1 MSTYYT
7 IITNIGKEQF
17 ATASQNATKV
27 TITHLALGDGGGVIP
42 TPSADRTA
50 LIAEKVRVNV
60 NQVEPHHTNR
70 NWIEIHAIIPSGSG
84 GYTVREIGL
93 YAGNTLIAIGSFP
106 ATYKPSATEGSA
118 REMSIRV
125 VIAVENASVINVTL
139 DNSLVY
145 VTRKWAE
152 DNFVNHNEVINT
164 LSATD
169 TNKPLSAAQGK
180 ALQDNKAE
188 KTTNI
193 TAGNGLTGG
202 GTLQANRTLTLGT
215 PSQITATST
224 NAVTATSHTH
234 AIDKATDAQAGVV
247 MLSHLT
253 DGTDKSKAASEYAL
267 GEVRR
272 LANQAQVSIDG
283 IALTWSNIENKPATY
298 PPATHTHSWDSITGK
313 PSSFNPSHH
322 THPWSQIT
330 GVPSASTS
338 SSGVVMLSH
347 LTDGTDK
354 SKAASE
360 YALGEVRRLANQAQA
375 SANGISLTWDSITG
389 KPSLFPP
396 SSHTHTISQISGLQS
411 ELNNKANANHIHH
424 WNDITNKPSSFNPS
438 HHTHPWSQITGV
450 PSASTSS
457 SGVVLLSNS
466 LSNSSTTQAATANTV
481 KLLNDNKLD
490 KTNVITNASQI
501 TTGDLNNYTRPG
513 YYYCSSGSHA
523 TNIRNTPVNRA
534 FSLEITQTDGV
545 IQTFKEA
552 HNANVWIRTYNSY
565 WDEWKKLAATT
576 DNVSSATR
584 LQNARTISLTG
595 ALSGSASFD
604 GSSNISLYSTIR
616 TATTSVAGIVQLNN
630 STDSTSTTQAATA
643 NALKSA
649 YDLAFAADNNANR
662 RVSRNGSET
671 IYGVKTFDASP
682 KAPTPHFATND
693 TTVATTAFVKSQI
706 SVLTG
711 TINHGGTLP
720 LPSGYSESQCRFMV
734 SVNKDNPDKAA
745 WDINENGWHF
755 HYGFEC
761 WANGRV
767 VHVGAYL
774 GNYGSRTNFVAGVAN
789 YIVIGVR

>member
-1 MSTYYT
+1 MANLSEQSIWETGVYQ
-7 IITNIGKEQF
+7 IEENDPVHGGANGITNRPIKQLANRTVWLKNEL
-17 ATASQNATKV
+17 ASSVQAINAN
-27 TITHLALGDGGGVIP
+27 LA
-42 TPSADRTA
+42 
-50 LIAEKVRVNV
+50 N
-60 NQVEPHHTNR
+60 
-70 NWIEIHAIIPSGSG
+70 
-84 GYTVREIGL
+84 
-93 YAGNTLIAIGSFP
+93 
-106 ATYKPSATEGSA
+106 
-118 REMSIRV
+118 
-125 VIAVENASVINVTL
+125 
-139 DNSLVY
+139 
-145 VTRKWAE
+145 
-152 DNFVNHNEVINT
+152 
-164 LSATD
+164 LS
-169 TNKPLSAAQGK
+169 
-180 ALQDNKAE
+180 DNKAE

-272 LANQAQVSIDG
+272 LANQAQ
-283 IALTWSNIENKPATY
+283 
-298 PPATHTHSWDSITGK
+298 
-313 PSSFNPSHH
+313 
-322 THPWSQIT
+322 
-330 GVPSASTS
+330 
-338 SSGVVMLSH
+338 
-347 LTDGTDK
+347 
-354 SKAASE
+354 
-360 YALGEVRRLANQAQA
+360 A
-375 SANGISLTWDSITG
+375 SANGISLTWNSITG

-649 YDLAFAADNNANR
+649 YDLAFAANSNANG

-693 TTVATTAFVKSQI
+693 TTVATTAFVKSIANGTFSNSENGYQI
-706 SVLTG
+706 
-711 TINHGGTLP
+711 
-720 LPSGYSESQCRFMV
+720 LPSGLIIQ
-734 SVNKDNPDKAA
+734 
-745 WDINENGWHF
+745 W
-755 HYGFEC
+755 
-761 WANGRV
+761 
-767 VHVGAYL
+767 
-774 GNYGSRTNFVAGVAN
+774 GSVAGGTNNKTITFPILFPNQILSISLTLKVRSRDYDAQDSFGVFDVSDSN
-789 YIVIGVR
+789 FKVFNWVDPSQGCYWIAIGY